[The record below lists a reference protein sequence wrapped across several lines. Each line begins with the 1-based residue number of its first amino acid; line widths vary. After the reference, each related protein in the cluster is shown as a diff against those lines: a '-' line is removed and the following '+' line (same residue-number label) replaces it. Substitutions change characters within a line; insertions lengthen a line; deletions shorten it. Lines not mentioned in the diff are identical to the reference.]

1 MGVYMRKYLITGAN
15 GQVGSQLVAQLK
27 GQAEVLASD
36 RETLDI
42 TNRNHVLQ
50 IVHQFRPDFII
61 NAAAYTA
68 VDKAESESELA
79 YAINAKGAE
88 NLALAA
94 QEIGAVILH
103 ISTDYVF
110 DGKGENPYRETDPI
124 APQSIY
130 GASKL
135 AGEQAVQSVCPNH
148 IILRTAW
155 VFNEQGSNFVKT
167 MLRLGASRDT
177 LGVVAD
183 QLGSPTYAG
192 DIAAALITICKQI
205 HDKLDCY
212 GVYHFSGSPYISWHD
227 FAATIFAQAVA
238 QNVLP
243 QTPVL
248 NAITTADYPTP
259 AVRPANSRLDCSKIQ
274 AAFGIQPSDWQAA
287 LLDLK
292 KYVVS

>member
-1 MGVYMRKYLITGAN
+1 M
-15 GQVGSQLVAQLK
+15 
-27 GQAEVLASD
+27 
-36 RETLDI
+36 
-42 TNRNHVLQ
+42 
-50 IVHQFRPDFII
+50 
-61 NAAAYTA
+61 
-68 VDKAESESELA
+68 
-79 YAINAKGAE
+79 
-88 NLALAA
+88 
-94 QEIGAVILH
+94 
-103 ISTDYVF
+103 
-110 DGKGENPYRETDPI
+110 
-124 APQSIY
+124 
-130 GASKL
+130 
-135 AGEQAVQSVCPNH
+135 
-148 IILRTAW
+148 
-155 VFNEQGSNFVKT
+155 FNEQGSNFVKT

-248 NAITTADYPTP
+248 NAITTADYPTS